1 MPLCDSHQNMA
12 LSGGIPEIKK
22 RRINFQFYCN
32 GIDTLNRSLD
42 LFFFFFPVYD
52 MCAWTVYHTI
62 FTLQV
67 PYCLDRFMYTKRR
80 QTKGCEAIFTDRRS
94 VYPETEFLHGSQCRS
109 RLCKKTNN
117 NSNNNN
123 NIIHVLSSYIKYII
137 LQNIQMKLS
146 ARCFRIPR
154 SVLHSLAQQIV
165 DFPSKV
171 VNNNRFDSWKNL
183 NVFMFSTVTY
193 CL

>member
-1 MPLCDSHQNMA
+1 
-12 LSGGIPEIKK
+12 
-22 RRINFQFYCN
+22 
-32 GIDTLNRSLD
+32 
-42 LFFFFFPVYD
+42 

-67 PYCLDRFMYTKRR
+67 PDCLDRFMYTKRR

-94 VYPETEFLHGSQCRS
+94 VYPETEFLHGSQWRS

-123 NIIHVLSSYIKYII
+123 NHVLSSYIKYII

-146 ARCFRIPR
+146 VCSFRISR
-154 SVLHSLAQQIV
+154 SVLHSLAQQII
-165 DFPSKV
+165 DFSSKV
-171 VNNNRFDSWKNL
+171 ANNNCFNSWKNL
-183 NVFMFSTVTY
+183 NRTQICFLQWHTVFNSYIQKTLLVPRHCFLLTIYPFFLSSAADKMRE
-193 CL
+193 